1 MDRTIFRLR
10 PYQSIYFLFVL
21 SRFDISVL
29 IVLNQPSIHA
39 FVAIW
44 GDYLNIA
51 RSRALQGER
60 FMSRFVRSIVCNSGS
75 LSFHRAI
82 SRNLLALAG
91 GWLAFVLL
99 SASQARAQ
107 VSAAISGRV
116 TDPAGAT
123 VSDAAVTAKNVET
136 GETRSTI
143 TDAVG
148 HYWVPSLAVGEYELH
163 FTKAGFQEYAQGG
176 IHLVVGQEAS
186 VDVALRLGQVTEQV
200 KVNADAPIISVTA
213 ADISGV
219 VDEQQVKDLPLNGRS
234 YDQLMTLN
242 PGVVIFTSEKTGGI
256 GVSNSTAANMFSVSG
271 NRPQQNMFLLNGI
284 EYTGAAENNMQPGG
298 VSGQMLGV
306 DAIREFNM
314 LSDTYGAE
322 YGKHPGAQVTIVTQ
336 SGTNQWHGSIFEYLR
351 NNALDEPN
359 FFDPGSAPPF
369 RRNQFGGSMGGPIQ
383 KDKTFVFANYE
394 GFRQSLHQTSKSFVP
409 DASARGGALVALGSG
424 CPAAKQ
430 VACAAEVTSL
440 LNLWP
445 MADGPDVLNGGTPSG
460 IAEDFANPLQTIR
473 EDFGTARVDHIFS
486 DKDSVGVVYTVDDS
500 ADQTAT
506 AINPFMSDATSLREQ
521 VLSIEETHVF
531 SPTLLN
537 TARVGFSRAG
547 YYFTGEPTPGTPAA
561 TVSPF
566 LSGLPFVG
574 AVVVGGSAASNP
586 AAQIALAGSNNGSNL
601 DLHRNLFTYEDQ
613 AAWTN
618 GRQQFKFGAWFQR
631 FQSNENI
638 ALSQY
643 GQATFPNLTDF
654 LEGNFNTVSG
664 GVTTA
669 SGSFLIDPAST
680 PLSWRSLFG
689 AFYAEDVIRVSPAFT
704 LSLGFR
710 DEFSTGWN
718 EAFGRAS
725 NYQFTNGVINTQ
737 PTIGNRT
744 FINNNAWFLP
754 QPRIG
759 LAWSPIGSKTV
770 MRAGFGIYN
779 DLEDALG
786 YRTDQ
791 NAPFNPTY
799 TIPNL
804 NLSAFPIGL
813 PIVPVSAGTASPAG
827 TKLAPGGVDPNMKT
841 PTVISYSLK
850 IEQEISPNTSL
861 SVGYVGSHG
870 YHELLS
876 VDTNIPPTVTCPAKC
891 ALANPNLANTY
902 SWFSEGDSMYNAMT
916 VDVRHRFS
924 KGLTFRGAYTWSK
937 ALDDGDSLNATAA
950 ANAPAL
956 VADPVNVRG
965 DWGPATYDVRNAGV
979 MNVSYDLPF
988 GNGRQLLNSASG
1000 WENGIAGGWTLNSI
1014 VTIQSGFPFTP
1025 QLSFNPSND
1034 GDSKNPVRPSW
1045 NPAFAG
1051 PVILGGATQWF
1062 NPQAFM
1068 VPAQGTF
1075 GNVGRNVVT
1084 GPGLGT
1090 WDFSVLKDIHLLERF
1105 NLQFRAEIFN
1115 LLNRVNLD
1123 TPNLIVF
1130 TSATATPA
1138 QASPV
1143 AGTFTQTS
1151 TTSRQVQF
1159 SLKLLW

>member
-1 MDRTIFRLR
+1 MIRSRKSMICLTGGGSFYCPIPD
-10 PYQSIYFLFVL
+10 YFL
-21 SRFDISVL
+21 
-29 IVLNQPSIHA
+29 A
-39 FVAIW
+39 
-44 GDYLNIA
+44 
-51 RSRALQGER
+51 
-60 FMSRFVRSIVCNSGS
+60 
-75 LSFHRAI
+75 
-82 SRNLLALAG
+82 LLALCTMVA
-91 GWLAFVLL
+91 LL
-99 SASQARAQ
+99 CAPAARAQ
-107 VSAAISGRV
+107 VSAAISGQV

-123 VSDAAVTAKNVET
+123 VSGAKVTARDVET
-136 GETRSTI
+136 GETRNTV
-143 TDAVG
+143 TDDVG
-148 HYWVPSLAVGEYELH
+148 HYWVPSLSVGEYEVH
-163 FTKAGFQEYAQGG
+163 VAKKGFQEQVRSG
-176 IHLVVGQEAS
+176 IHLVVGQEAG
-186 VDVALRLGQVTEQV
+186 VDITLDLGQITEQV
-200 KVNADAPIISVTA
+200 KVNADAPIVAVTA

-219 VDEQQVKDLPLNGRS
+219 VGEQQVKNLPLNGRS

-242 PGVVIFTSEKTGGI
+242 PSVVIFTSEKTGGI
-256 GVSNSTAANMFSVSG
+256 GVSNSTAANMFSVAG
-271 NRPQQNMFLLNGI
+271 NRPQQNLFLLNGI

-298 VSGQMLGV
+298 VSGQLLGV
-306 DAIREFNM
+306 DAVREFNM

-322 YGKHPGAQVTIVTQ
+322 YGKRPGAQVIIVTQ
-336 SGTNQWHGSIFEYLR
+336 SGTNQWHGSVFEFLR
-351 NNALDEPN
+351 NNALDAPN

-369 RRNQFGGSMGGPIQ
+369 RRNQFGGALGGPIH

-394 GFRQSLHQTSKSFVP
+394 GFRQRLNQTSAAFVP
-409 DASARGGALVALGSG
+409 DASARSGAIVPLGSG

-430 VACAAEVTSL
+430 AACATAVTSL

-445 MADGPDVLNGGTPSG
+445 TADGPDVLNANGTPSG
-460 IAEDFANPLQTIR
+460 IAENFDNPPQTIR

-486 DKDSVGVVYTVDDS
+486 DKDSLGMVYTVDDS

-506 AINPFMSDATSLREQ
+506 AINPFMADATSLREQ

-531 SPTLLN
+531 SATLLN
-537 TARVGFSRAG
+537 TARVGFSRAN

-561 TVSPF
+561 TVPAF
-566 LSGLPFVG
+566 LPGLPFVG

-613 AAWTN
+613 AAWTK
-618 GRQQFKFGAWFQR
+618 GRHQFKFGAWFQR

-643 GQATFPNLTDF
+643 GQATFPSLATF
-654 LEGNFNTVSG
+654 LG
-664 GVTTA
+664 GSLGA
-669 SGSFLIDPAST
+669 GSFLIDPSST
-680 PLSWRSLFG
+680 PESWRSLFG
-689 AFYAEDVIRVSPAFT
+689 AFYAEDVIRVNSAFT

-718 EAFGRAS
+718 EAYGKAS
-725 NYQFTNGVINTQ
+725 NYTFTNGVINTQ
-737 PTIGNRT
+737 PLIGNSVFT
-744 FINNNAWFLP
+744 VNDAKFLP
-754 QPRIG
+754 QPRIA

-770 MRAGFGIYN
+770 VRAGFGMYN

-799 TIPNL
+799 VVPNL
-804 NLSAFPIGL
+804 NLSQFPLGT
-813 PIVPVSAGTASPAG
+813 PIVPVSAGNASPAG
-827 TKLAPGGVDPNMKT
+827 TKLAPGGVQPDLQT
-841 PTVISYSLK
+841 PTIISYNLK
-850 IEQEISPNTSL
+850 FEQEIMPNTSL
-861 SVGYVGSHG
+861 SVGYAGSHG
-870 YHELLS
+870 YHELVS
-876 VDTNIPPTVTCPAKC
+876 IDANVPPTASCPTKC
-891 ALANPNLANTY
+891 ALANPLLANTY
-902 SWFSEGDSMYNAMT
+902 SWFSEGDSIYNAMT

-956 VADPVNVRG
+956 VANPDNIRG
-965 DWGPATYDVRNAGV
+965 DWGPATYDVRDAGV

-988 GNGRQLLNSASG
+988 GNGMQLLNGMSG
-1000 WENGIAGGWTLNSI
+1000 WANNIVGGWTVNSI

-1045 NPAFAG
+1045 NPAFTG
-1051 PVILGGATQWF
+1051 PVILGGTDQWF
-1062 NPQAFM
+1062 NPNAFV
-1068 VPAQGTF
+1068 VPAPGTF
-1075 GNVGRNVVT
+1075 GNVGRNVLT
-1084 GPGLGT
+1084 GPGLAT
-1090 WDFSVLKDIHLLERF
+1090 WDFSVMKNTRLSEKL

-1130 TSATATPA
+1130 TSAVGAP
-1138 QASPV
+1138 SPV
-1143 AGTFTQTS
+1143 AGAFTQTS

-1159 SLKLLW
+1159 GLKLLW